1 MAATPAKPLMV
12 DRILDASLKLFN
24 EQGFHRVAMMRI
36 AIHIGTSPSH
46 IAYHFK
52 SKSDILLALFPRL
65 EAALQEVME
74 LDPSH
79 AVPESIER
87 NRYVLETLWNY
98 RFFFIEL
105 PQIAPVDERVFAS
118 HLKLEKRILGMMQHS
133 FDLRIEEGTM
143 SPVPPPNSTELLAK
157 TIWITWIDWIRRQ
170 QLNHPDQRTPSTISI
185 YEAMLHAYCI
195 VQPYFSQ
202 EFVDD
207 ILTRIE
213 DRLQV
218 RAVARSKAAPKSRVA
233 GKSRSRRS
241 SRVART

>member
-1 MAATPAKPLMV
+1 MA

-46 IAYHFK
+46 IAYHFR

-74 LDPSH
+74 LEISH
-79 AVPESIER
+79 AAPESIER

-98 RFFFIEL
+98 RFFFVEL
-105 PQIAPVDERVFAS
+105 PQVAPVDKRVFAS
-118 HLKLEKRILGMMQHS
+118 YVKLERRILDMMQHS
-133 FDLRIEEGTM
+133 FNGRIKEGTM
-143 SPVPPPNSTELLAK
+143 RPVPAPNSTELLAK
-157 TIWITWIDWIRRQ
+157 TIWITWIDWLRRE
-170 QLNHPDQRTPSTISI
+170 QLTHPGQKAPNTVSI
-185 YEAMLHAYCI
+185 YEAMLHAYCV
-195 VQPYFSQ
+195 VQPYFAP

-213 DRLQV
+213 NRLQV
-218 RAVARSKAAPKSRVA
+218 RAKAEPKIKT
-233 GKSRSRRS
+233 GGGRRS
-241 SRVART
+241 PSRKTARA